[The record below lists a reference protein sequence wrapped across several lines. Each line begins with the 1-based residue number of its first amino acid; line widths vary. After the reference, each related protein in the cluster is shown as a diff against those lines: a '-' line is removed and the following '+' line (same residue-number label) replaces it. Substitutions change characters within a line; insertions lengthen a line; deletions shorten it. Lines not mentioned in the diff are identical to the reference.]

1 MESLRV
7 VNLAATRVTAEGIV
21 KLQETR
27 PDLTI
32 SMDTASEIEQVVKQR
47 RGETR

>member
-1 MESLRV
+1 MKSLQV
-7 VNLAATRVTAEGIV
+7 VNLAATRVTAEGV
-21 KLQETR
+21 AKLQEAR

-32 SMDTASEIEQVVKQR
+32 SMETVPEIDQAVKER